1 MRNVVL
7 ETGYEAVPEIKR
19 KSPWKI
25 TCVAL
30 VAIFYALICWTLLGR
45 GMAVDGPERTD
56 KFADMATVKSC
67 DETGPLSFAGIGY
80 YWVCEIEVRPY
91 SSSFR
96 QEVVAARSY
105 PDELTPADIGKSV
118 RVRELGNYYA
128 RDYEGTIPWW
138 SYVPMVAGL
147 VAVPLFAYGRQR
159 KRFQKPTSEQPAA
172 AALSLAVLRPLSG
185 AVSAPDLP
193 ETASRTVI
201 PHDWSSA
208 KFWRICGVFLVIAA
222 IAGIVAF
229 NAARGTELRKATLTI
244 AGIGLLSP
252 LWMRFCTPRW
262 AGKGTWRT
270 TFTVST
276 KGIRWYRHHK
286 LAFDVGWE
294 DIRELR
300 LTRVTDGKRT
310 MWLVDF
316 FPAGDK
322 FAKRRPELGGLWEI
336 GAKLDSRAL
345 PSVEKGYRLPE
356 AFSEAAIEQVR
367 TAMLAIRPDRLSE
380 YAGTVQGGQS

>member
-1 MRNVVL
+1 MSKVVL

-30 VAIFYALICWTLLGR
+30 VAIFYALICWTLIGR
-45 GMAVDGPERTD
+45 GIVADGPERTD

-67 DETGPLSFAGIGY
+67 NEIGPLSFYGIGY
-80 YWVCEIEVRPY
+80 YWVCEIDVRPY
-91 SSSFR
+91 SSGFR
-96 QEVVAARSY
+96 QQVVAARSY

-118 RVRELGNYYA
+118 RVREEGKYFA
-128 RDYEGTIPWW
+128 RDYEKNVPWW
-138 SYVPMVAGL
+138 SIVPTVAGFVVVGL
-147 VAVPLFAYGRQR
+147 LAYRRQR
-159 KRFQKPTSEQPAA
+159 KRFQKPTSEQPTATP
-172 AALSLAVLRPLSG
+172 LSLVVLRPLSG

-193 ETASRTVI
+193 ETASRTVV

-222 IAGIVAF
+222 ISGVVAF
-229 NAARGTELRKATLTI
+229 NADKGTELHKATLTM
-244 AGIGLLSP
+244 AGLGLLSP
-252 LWMRFCTPRW
+252 LWLRFCAPRW
-262 AGKGTWRT
+262 AGKSTWRT

-286 LAFDVGWE
+286 LAFDVDWE
-294 DIRELR
+294 AIRELR
-300 LTRVTDGKRT
+300 LTSVTDGKRT

-316 FPAGDK
+316 FPTGDN
-322 FAKRRPELGGLWEI
+322 FAKRRPELKGLWEI
-336 GAKLDSRAL
+336 GAKLDGRVL
-345 PSVEKGYRLPE
+345 PPVDEGYRLPE

-367 TAMLAIRPDRLSE
+367 TAMLLIRPDRLSE
-380 YAGTVQGGQS
+380 YAGTVQDSA